1 VSKTIVF
8 NPTRVLAFI
17 NERQPLAY
25 VAGMKGIGLEEDGQL
40 IAGVAYE
47 GFNGSNVWMHVA
59 AVPGAR
65 WMTREYLQVCFAY
78 PFNQLGV
85 RRVSGYVEATNTAAR
100 RFDEHLGFKQEAIL
114 KGAGKNDGDVLIY
127 CMRRED
133 CRYVQQN

>member
-1 VSKTIVF
+1 MTKAVIF

-25 VAGMKGIGLEEDGQL
+25 VPGMKGIGLEEDGKL

-65 WMTREYLQVCFAY
+65 WMTREYLTICFAY

-85 RRVSGYVEATNTAAR
+85 RRVSGYVEANNTAAR
-100 RFDEHLGFKQEAIL
+100 RFDEHLGFKPEATL